1 MKNKEYRYYISGNAP
16 ILYPTEMWYSA
27 LFYTQ
32 KEMLPI
38 PKCYP
43 YRGEWGE
50 ILSTEVLSREDYPMP
65 NKLDMAWL
73 SIIEQKFY
81 QLEAEIPAEQFQAV
95 WDQAQPETFSHIVVG
110 MAPFGGVAL
119 WCVGEDKSVLI
130 TWMQAKP
137 YEVSFKEFKSGDQYK
152 TLQDYCN
159 RYLESNPLAKDNIE
173 TNGQPPR
180 DLYDGYMKQF
190 TYRYLIEFGQ
200 WDKDEKKW
208 NEAIENKDETD
219 EFDSIEETL
228 FDGTHDKLHDGGL
241 MNYHQAGKPM
251 KLAVKW
257 HIKKSEYSA
266 YFWFHDEDIK
276 AVFERMYG
284 PHPETKTDFI
294 IRVDALQN
302 KFELSMYRYGM
313 KEPYII
319 SEKTYELIVFKNKFE
334 AFRSDNYDQP
344 RGAWIW

>member
-1 MKNKEYRYYISGNAP
+1 MGGDSQ
-16 ILYPTEMWYSA
+16 YS
-27 LFYTQ
+27 
-32 KEMLPI
+32 
-38 PKCYP
+38 
-43 YRGEWGE
+43 
-50 ILSTEVLSREDYPMP
+50 
-65 NKLDMAWL
+65 
-73 SIIEQKFY
+73 
-81 QLEAEIPAEQFQAV
+81 LEE
-95 WDQAQPETFSHIVVG
+95 
-110 MAPFGGVAL
+110 
-119 WCVGEDKSVLI
+119 
-130 TWMQAKP
+130 
-137 YEVSFKEFKSGDQYK
+137 
-152 TLQDYCN
+152 YCN
-159 RYLESNPLAKDNIE
+159 FYINNDSDLKDVFVQ
-173 TNGQPPR
+173 NGLPSR
-180 DLYDGYMKQF
+180 HLFDNYMKQF
-190 TYRYLIEFGQ
+190 TYRYITLFQ
-200 WDKDEKKW
+200 HRDEVN
-208 NEAIENKDETD
+208 NEWQINDDGETIPV
-219 EFDSIEETL
+219 FDYIEETL

-266 YFWFHDEDIK
+266 YFWFHDEEIK

-302 KFELSMYRYGM
+302 KYELSMYRYGM